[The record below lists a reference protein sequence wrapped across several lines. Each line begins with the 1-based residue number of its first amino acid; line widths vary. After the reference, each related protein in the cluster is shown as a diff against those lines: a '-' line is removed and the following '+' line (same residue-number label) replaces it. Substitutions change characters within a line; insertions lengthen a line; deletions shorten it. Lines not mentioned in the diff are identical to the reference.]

1 MKLPKPTKKAP
12 KKTLAPKGMPKPPEK
27 ASKPRREDSRSEK
40 AEHDHDA
47 CTVYISNLN
56 YQFDRQ
62 MLKVLFSNFGNVRH
76 VKLVMDPE
84 TKKSKGM
91 AFIELGSPAEV
102 TKAIKALNGQI
113 LEGRTVKVSHAI
125 PMKNA
130 PIKRLRSEN
139 KEDKEEKKKPKTGK
153 TNLKTY
159 LARKAKQN
167 TFNKND

>member
-1 MKLPKPTKKAP
+1 MKIPPKPEKKAP

-27 ASKPRREDSRSEK
+27 AARPRREEPV
-40 AEHDHDA
+40 HDIDA

-56 YQFDRQ
+56 YQFDRND
-62 MLKVLFSNFGNVRH
+62 LKVLFSNFGNVRH

-91 AFIELGSPAEV
+91 AFIEMATPAEV
-102 TKAIKALNGQI
+102 NKAIKALNGQI

-130 PIKRLRSEN
+130 PVQRLRSEKKDEQEN
-139 KEDKEEKKKPKTGK
+139 KKKPKTGK

-159 LARKAKQN
+159 LARKAKMN
-167 TFNKND
+167 TFKKND